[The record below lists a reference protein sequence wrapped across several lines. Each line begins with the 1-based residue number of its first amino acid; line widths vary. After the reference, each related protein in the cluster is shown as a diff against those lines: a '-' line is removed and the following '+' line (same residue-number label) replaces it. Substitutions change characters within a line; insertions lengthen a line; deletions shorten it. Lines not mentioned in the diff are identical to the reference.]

1 MQVHQRVFVLGRRQL
16 YPDPP
21 AGLLPRLHP
30 GFRGLSQALPARRT
44 RGGQVGRRCAAEGSP
59 AWALPGLWGCCAS
72 PDGGLR
78 HVGGRAGKRYLLT
91 EDHIKLQEF
100 QQMKVAIRN
109 EVHGN
114 KDLYFKSIKEKL
126 KTNGKI
132 LKNELK
138 KLLHLCQTS
147 SDVELARK
155 VIYRFHEQNEITA
168 INDFKFGPL
177 FMRLCYEL
185 DLERPA
191 VELIKDQNLRGFFSE
206 STSFHILMTML
217 FKKGHFE
224 SALEVLVEMKKQGV
238 PFNKETY
245 LLAFAICYKL
255 DNIESWKISEKL
267 LEEAQLKG
275 VTLPLRVFCFAVAT
289 ALKQDDVV
297 LAKFYC
303 SQIMKMESKL
313 YNNLKVLVQL
323 KSGSLEEV
331 IKTLE
336 EAVEVDTPP
345 FVKKIEFSE
354 QVLATVREK
363 MEKTPSLSAKLEKIY
378 TKLQASGRIT
388 SSTLEDM
395 LFQIP
400 SSKKTPAKLLNHKL
414 LGYQTAKPL
423 HSNLLL
429 E

>member
-1 MQVHQRVFVLGRRQL
+1 ML
-16 YPDPP
+16 
-21 AGLLPRLHP
+21 
-30 GFRGLSQALPARRT
+30 
-44 RGGQVGRRCAAEGSP
+44 
-59 AWALPGLWGCCAS
+59 
-72 PDGGLR
+72 
-78 HVGGRAGKRYLLT
+78 GKRYLLT
-91 EDHIKLQEF
+91 EDDIKLQEF

-109 EVHGN
+109 EVRGN
-114 KDLYFKSIKEKL
+114 KDPYFKNIKEKL
-126 KTNGKI
+126 KKNGMI
-132 LKNELK
+132 LRNEFKN
-138 KLLHLCQTS
+138 LLHLCQTS

-155 VIYRFHEQNEITA
+155 VIYRYHEQNSIA
-168 INDFKFGPL
+168 ALHNFKFGPL

-191 VELIKDQNLRGFFSE
+191 VELIKDQNLHGFFSE

-224 SALEVLVEMKKQGV
+224 SALEVLAEMKKQGI
-238 PFNKETY
+238 PFNKETC

-255 DNIESWKISEKL
+255 DNLASCNISAKL

-275 VTLPLRVFCFAVAT
+275 DTLPLRAFCFAVAT
-289 ALKQDDVV
+289 ALKQNDVAQ
-297 LAKFYC
+297 AKFYC
-303 SQIMKMESKL
+303 SQMMKSENKL

-323 KSGSLEEV
+323 RSGSLEEV

-336 EAVEVDTPP
+336 AAVEEDTPP

-363 MEKTPSLSAKLEKIY
+363 MEENPDLSAKLADIY
-378 TKLQASGRIT
+378 MKLHASGRIT
-388 SSTLEDM
+388 MCTLEDM

-400 SSKKTPAKLLNHKL
+400 SSKKTPAKLLNQKQF
-414 LGYQTAKPL
+414 GYQAAKPL
-423 HSNLLL
+423 QLNLLL

>member
-1 MQVHQRVFVLGRRQL
+1 MAAVFAGGSQRVVREAVRRS
-16 YPDPP
+16 
-21 AGLLPRLHP
+21 AVR
-30 GFRGLSQALPARRT
+30 
-44 RGGQVGRRCAAEGSP
+44 SP
-59 AWALPGLWGCCAS
+59 ASGCWGCA
-72 PDGGLR
+72 PG
-78 HVGGRAGKRYLLT
+78 GKRYLLT
-91 EDHIKLQEF
+91 EDDIKLQEF

-114 KDLYFKSIKEKL
+114 KDPYFESIKEKL
-126 KTNGKI
+126 KKNGMI

-138 KLLHLCQTS
+138 NLLHLCQTS

-155 VIYRFHEQNEITA
+155 VIYRYHEQNGITA
-168 INDFKFGPL
+168 LHNFKFGPL

-191 VELIKDQNLRGFFSE
+191 VELIKDQICHVTLFFKLLRNPVEVNLRGFFSE

-224 SALEVLVEMKKQGV
+224 SALEVLEEMKKQGI

-255 DNIESWKISEKL
+255 DNLESWKISAKL

-275 VTLPLRVFCFAVAT
+275 DTLPLRAFCFAVAT
-289 ALKQDDVV
+289 ALKQNDVAQ
-297 LAKFYC
+297 AKFYC
-303 SQIMKMESKL
+303 SQIMKTENKL

-323 KSGSLEEV
+323 RSGLLEEV

-336 EAVEVDTPP
+336 AAMEVDTPP

-363 MEKTPSLSAKLEKIY
+363 MEETPDLSAKLGDVY
-378 TKLQASGRIT
+378 MKLQASGRIT
-388 SSTLEDM
+388 MCTLEDM

-400 SSKKTPAKLLNHKL
+400 SSKKTPAKLLHQKQ
-414 LGYQTAKPL
+414 LGYQAAKPL
-423 HSNLLL
+423 RSNLLL

>member
-1 MQVHQRVFVLGRRQL
+1 MAAVLAGGSQRVVREAVRRSAVR
-16 YPDPP
+16 PP
-21 AGLLPRLHP
+21 ASG
-30 GFRGLSQALPARRT
+30 
-44 RGGQVGRRCAAEGSP
+44 C
-59 AWALPGLWGCCAS
+59 WGCA
-72 PDGGLR
+72 PG
-78 HVGGRAGKRYLLT
+78 GKRYLLT
-91 EDHIKLQEF
+91 EDDIKLQEF

-114 KDLYFKSIKEKL
+114 KDPYFKSIKEKL
-126 KTNGKI
+126 KKNGLI

-138 KLLHLCQTS
+138 NLLHLCQTS

-155 VIYRFHEQNEITA
+155 VIYRDSQIKGESSYGNKVVSCCMQNEWYHEQNGITA
-168 INDFKFGPL
+168 LHNFKFGPL

-224 SALEVLVEMKKQGV
+224 SALEVLLEMKKQGI

-255 DNIESWKISEKL
+255 ENLESCKISAKL

-275 VTLPLRVFCFAVAT
+275 DTLPLRAFCFAVAT
-289 ALKQDDVV
+289 ALKQNDVAQ
-297 LAKFYC
+297 AKFYC
-303 SQIMKMESKL
+303 SQIMKTENNL

-323 KSGSLEEV
+323 RSGSLEEV
-331 IKTLE
+331 IKILE
-336 EAVEVDTPP
+336 AAVEVDTPP
-345 FVKKIEFSE
+345 FVKKVEFSE

-363 MEKTPSLSAKLEKIY
+363 IEENPDLSAKLGDIY
-378 TKLQASGRIT
+378 LKLQASGRIT
-388 SSTLEDM
+388 MCTLEDM

-400 SSKKTPAKLLNHKL
+400 SSKKTPAKLLNQKQ
-414 LGYQTAKPL
+414 LGYQAAKPL
-423 HSNLLL
+423 RSNLLL

>member
-1 MQVHQRVFVLGRRQL
+1 
-16 YPDPP
+16 
-21 AGLLPRLHP
+21 
-30 GFRGLSQALPARRT
+30 
-44 RGGQVGRRCAAEGSP
+44 
-59 AWALPGLWGCCAS
+59 
-72 PDGGLR
+72 
-78 HVGGRAGKRYLLT
+78 GKRYLLT
-91 EDHIKLQEF
+91 EDDIKLQEF
-100 QQMKVAIRN
+100 QQMKMAIRN

-114 KDLYFKSIKEKL
+114 KDPYFKSIKEKL
-126 KTNGKI
+126 RKNGMI

-138 KLLHLCQTS
+138 ILLHLCQTS

-155 VIYRFHEQNEITA
+155 VIYRYHEQHGITA
-168 INDFKFGPL
+168 LRNFKFGPL

-191 VELIKDQNLRGFFSE
+191 VELIKDQNLHGFFSE

-224 SALEVLVEMKKQGV
+224 SALEILVEMKKQGI

-255 DNIESWKISEKL
+255 DNLESCKISVKL

-275 VTLPLRVFCFAVAT
+275 DTLPLRVFCFAVAT
-289 ALKQDDVV
+289 ALKQNDVAQ
-297 LAKFYC
+297 AKFYC
-303 SQIMKMESKL
+303 SQIMKTENKL

-323 KSGSLEEV
+323 RSGSLEEV

-336 EAVEVDTPP
+336 AAVEVDTPP

-363 MEKTPSLSAKLEKIY
+363 MEENSELSAKLGVIY

-388 SSTLEDM
+388 MCTLEDM

-400 SSKKTPAKLLNHKL
+400 SSKKTPAKLLNQKQ
-414 LGYQTAKPL
+414 LGYQAATPL
-423 HSNLLL
+423 RSNLLL
-429 E
+429 

>member
-1 MQVHQRVFVLGRRQL
+1 
-16 YPDPP
+16 
-21 AGLLPRLHP
+21 
-30 GFRGLSQALPARRT
+30 
-44 RGGQVGRRCAAEGSP
+44 
-59 AWALPGLWGCCAS
+59 
-72 PDGGLR
+72 
-78 HVGGRAGKRYLLT
+78 GKRYLLT
-91 EDHIKLQEF
+91 EDDIKLQEF

-114 KDLYFKSIKEKL
+114 KDPYFKNIKEKL
-126 KTNGKI
+126 QKNGMI
-132 LKNELK
+132 FKNELK
-138 KLLHLCQTS
+138 NLLHLCQTS

-155 VIYRFHEQNEITA
+155 VIYRYHEQNGITA
-168 INDFKFGPL
+168 LHNFKFGPL

-185 DLERPA
+185 NLERPA

-224 SALEVLVEMKKQGV
+224 SALEVLAEMKKQGI

-255 DNIESWKISEKL
+255 DNLESCKISAKL

-275 VTLPLRVFCFAVAT
+275 DTLPLRALCFAVAT
-289 ALKQDDVV
+289 ALKQNDVV
-297 LAKFYC
+297 QAKFYC
-303 SQIMKMESKL
+303 SQIMKTENKL
-313 YNNLKVLVQL
+313 YSNLKVLVQL
-323 KSGSLEEV
+323 RSGSLEEV
-331 IKTLE
+331 IKILE
-336 EAVEVDTPP
+336 AAVEVDTPP

-363 MEKTPSLSAKLEKIY
+363 MEENPNLSVKLGDIY
-378 TKLQASGRIT
+378 MKLQTSGRIT
-388 SSTLEDM
+388 MCTLEDM

-400 SSKKTPAKLLNHKL
+400 SSKKTPAKLLHQKQ
-414 LGYQTAKPL
+414 LGYQAAKPL
-423 HSNLLL
+423 RSNLLL

>member
-1 MQVHQRVFVLGRRQL
+1 
-16 YPDPP
+16 
-21 AGLLPRLHP
+21 
-30 GFRGLSQALPARRT
+30 
-44 RGGQVGRRCAAEGSP
+44 
-59 AWALPGLWGCCAS
+59 
-72 PDGGLR
+72 
-78 HVGGRAGKRYLLT
+78 AGKRYLLT
-91 EDHIKLQEF
+91 EEDIKLQEF

-109 EVHGN
+109 ELHGT
-114 KDLYFKSIKEKL
+114 KDQYFKTIKERL
-126 KTNGKI
+126 KKNGII

-155 VIYRFHEQNEITA
+155 AIYRYHEQNGITA
-168 INDFKFGPL
+168 LHNFKFGPL

-191 VELIKDQNLRGFFSE
+191 VELIKDQNLHGFFSE
-206 STSFHILMTML
+206 STSFHILMAML

-224 SALEVLVEMKKQGV
+224 SALEVLVEMKKQGI

-255 DNIESWKISEKL
+255 GNPESSKISARL

-275 VTLPLRVFCFAVAT
+275 DKLPLRAYCFAMAT
-289 ALKQDDVV
+289 ALKQNDVAQ
-297 LAKFYC
+297 AKFYC
-303 SQIMKMESKL
+303 SQIMRTENKL

-323 KSGSLEEV
+323 RSGLLKEV
-331 IKTLE
+331 INTLE
-336 EAVEVDTPP
+336 AAVEVDTPP
-345 FVKKIEFSE
+345 FVKRAEFSE

-363 MEKTPSLSAKLEKIY
+363 IEEDPDLSVKLGNIY

-388 SSTLEDM
+388 TCTLEDM

-400 SSKKTPAKLLNHKL
+400 SSKKITAKLLNQKQ
-414 LGYQTAKPL
+414 LGYQASKAL
-423 HSNLLL
+423 RSNLLL
-429 E
+429 

>member
-1 MQVHQRVFVLGRRQL
+1 MAPREEATGGAGQAASAPPPAAAGRPGHKMAAVLAGGSQRVVREAVRRSAVR
-16 YPDPP
+16 PP
-21 AGLLPRLHP
+21 ATG
-30 GFRGLSQALPARRT
+30 
-44 RGGQVGRRCAAEGSP
+44 C
-59 AWALPGLWGCCAS
+59 WGCA
-72 PDGGLR
+72 PG
-78 HVGGRAGKRYLLT
+78 GKRYLLT
-91 EDHIKLQEF
+91 EEDIKLQEF

-114 KDLYFKSIKEKL
+114 KDPYFKSIKEKL
-126 KTNGKI
+126 KKNGMI

-138 KLLHLCQTS
+138 NLLHLCQTS

-155 VIYRFHEQNEITA
+155 VIYRYHEQNGITA
-168 INDFKFGPL
+168 LRNFKFGPL

-224 SALEVLVEMKKQGV
+224 SALEVLLEMKKQGI

-255 DNIESWKISEKL
+255 DNLESCKISAKL

-275 VTLPLRVFCFAVAT
+275 DTLPLRVFCFAVAT
-289 ALKQDDVV
+289 ALKQNDVAQ
-297 LAKFYC
+297 AKFYW
-303 SQIMKMESKL
+303 SQIMKTENKL

-323 KSGSLEEV
+323 RCGSLSEV

-336 EAVEVDTPP
+336 AAVEADTPP

-363 MEKTPSLSAKLEKIY
+363 MEENPNLSAKLGDIY
-378 TKLQASGRIT
+378 MKLQASGRIT
-388 SSTLEDM
+388 TCTLEDM

-400 SSKKTPAKLLNHKL
+400 SSKKTPAKLLNQKQ
-414 LGYQTAKPL
+414 LGYQAAKPL
-423 HSNLLL
+423 RSNLLL

>member
-1 MQVHQRVFVLGRRQL
+1 MAAVLGGRGPRMVRGAVWRSAVL
-16 YPDPP
+16 PP
-21 AGLLPRLHP
+21 AAG
-30 GFRGLSQALPARRT
+30 
-44 RGGQVGRRCAAEGSP
+44 C
-59 AWALPGLWGCCAS
+59 WGCAS
-72 PDGGLR
+72 G
-78 HVGGRAGKRYLLT
+78 GKRYLLT
-91 EDHIKLQEF
+91 EDDIKLQEF

-114 KDLYFKSIKEKL
+114 KDPYFKSIKEKL
-126 KTNGKI
+126 KQNGMI

-138 KLLHLCQTS
+138 NLLHLCQTS

-155 VIYRFHEQNEITA
+155 VIYRYHKQNGITA
-168 INDFKFGPL
+168 LHNFKFGPL

-224 SALEVLVEMKKQGV
+224 SALEILVEMKKQGI

-255 DNIESWKISEKL
+255 N
-267 LEEAQLKG
+267 
-275 VTLPLRVFCFAVAT
+275 
-289 ALKQDDVV
+289 DVV
-297 LAKFYC
+297 QAKLYC
-303 SQIMKMESKL
+303 SQIMKTENKL

-323 KSGSLEEV
+323 RSGLLEEV

-336 EAVEVDTPP
+336 AAVEEDTPP
-345 FVKKIEFSE
+345 FVKKIKFSE
-354 QVLATVREK
+354 QVLAMVREK
-363 MEKTPSLSAKLEKIY
+363 MEETPDLSAKLGDTY
-378 TKLQASGRIT
+378 VKLQASGQIT
-388 SSTLEDM
+388 MCTLEDM

-400 SSKKTPAKLLNHKL
+400 SSKKTLAKFLNQKQQ
-414 LGYQTAKPL
+414 GYQAVKPL
-423 HSNLLL
+423 RSNLLL

>member
-1 MQVHQRVFVLGRRQL
+1 MAAAFTGGSQQIVREVVLRSALR
-16 YPDPP
+16 PP
-21 AGLLPRLHP
+21 TSGCW
-30 GFRGLSQALPARRT
+30 G
-44 RGGQVGRRCAAEGSP
+44 C
-59 AWALPGLWGCCAS
+59 LPG
-72 PDGGLR
+72 
-78 HVGGRAGKRYLLT
+78 GKRYLLT
-91 EDHIKLQEF
+91 DSDIKLQEF
-100 QQMKVAIRN
+100 QRTKVAIRN

-114 KDLYFKSIKEKL
+114 KDPYFESIKEKL
-126 KTNGKI
+126 KKNETI

-138 KLLHLCQTS
+138 TLLHLCQNS

-155 VIYRFHEQNEITA
+155 VIYRYHEQNGITA
-168 INDFKFGPL
+168 LHNFKFGPL

-206 STSFHILMTML
+206 SASFHILMTML
-217 FKKGHFE
+217 FKKGNFE
-224 SALEVLVEMKKQGV
+224 SALEVLVEMKKQGI

-255 DNIESWKISEKL
+255 DSMESCKISEKL

-275 VTLPLRVFCFAVAT
+275 DVLPLRAFCFAVAT
-289 ALKQDDVV
+289 ALKQNDVAQ
-297 LAKFYC
+297 AKFHC
-303 SQIMKMESKL
+303 SQIMKTENNL

-323 KSGSLEEV
+323 RSGSLEEV

-336 EAVEVDTPP
+336 AAIEVDIPP
-345 FVKKIEFSE
+345 FVKKIKFSE
-354 QVLATVREK
+354 QVLATIKEK
-363 MEKTPSLSAKLEKIY
+363 MEENSDLSAKLEDICM
-378 TKLQASGRIT
+378 KLQASGQIT
-388 SSTLEDM
+388 TCTLEDM

-400 SSKKTPAKLLNHKL
+400 NSKKTPAKPLNQKQ

-423 HSNLLL
+423 QLNLFL

>member
-1 MQVHQRVFVLGRRQL
+1 MV
-16 YPDPP
+16 
-21 AGLLPRLHP
+21 
-30 GFRGLSQALPARRT
+30 
-44 RGGQVGRRCAAEGSP
+44 
-59 AWALPGLWGCCAS
+59 
-72 PDGGLR
+72 
-78 HVGGRAGKRYLLT
+78 GKRYLLT
-91 EDHIKLQEF
+91 EDDIKLQEF

-114 KDLYFKSIKEKL
+114 KDPYFESIKEKL
-126 KTNGKI
+126 KKNGMI

-138 KLLHLCQTS
+138 NLLHLCQTS

-155 VIYRFHEQNEITA
+155 VIYRYHEQNGITA
-168 INDFKFGPL
+168 LHNFKFGPL

-191 VELIKDQNLRGFFSE
+191 VELIKDQNLHGFFSE

-224 SALEVLVEMKKQGV
+224 SALEVLVEMKKQGI

-255 DNIESWKISEKL
+255 DNLESCKISAKL

-275 VTLPLRVFCFAVAT
+275 DTLPLRAFCFAVAT
-289 ALKQDDVV
+289 ALKQNDVTQ
-297 LAKFYC
+297 AKFYC
-303 SQIMKMESKL
+303 SQIMKTESKL
-313 YNNLKVLVQL
+313 YNNLKVLVHL
-323 KSGSLEEV
+323 RSGLLEEV

-336 EAVEVDTPP
+336 AAVEVDTPP

-363 MEKTPSLSAKLEKIY
+363 MEENPNLSAKLGDIY

-388 SSTLEDM
+388 MCTLEDM

-400 SSKKTPAKLLNHKL
+400 GSKKTPAKLLNQKQ
-414 LGYQTAKPL
+414 LGYQAAKPL
-423 HSNLLL
+423 RSNLLL

>member
-1 MQVHQRVFVLGRRQL
+1 MV
-16 YPDPP
+16 
-21 AGLLPRLHP
+21 
-30 GFRGLSQALPARRT
+30 
-44 RGGQVGRRCAAEGSP
+44 
-59 AWALPGLWGCCAS
+59 
-72 PDGGLR
+72 
-78 HVGGRAGKRYLLT
+78 GKRYLLT
-91 EDHIKLQEF
+91 EDDIKLQEF
-100 QQMKVAIRN
+100 QQMKMAIRN

-114 KDLYFKSIKEKL
+114 KDPYFKSIKEKL
-126 KTNGKI
+126 KKNGII

-138 KLLHLCQTS
+138 NLLHLCQTS

-155 VIYRFHEQNEITA
+155 VIYRYHEQNGITA
-168 INDFKFGPL
+168 FHDFKFGPL

-224 SALEVLVEMKKQGV
+224 SAFEILVEMKKQGI

-255 DNIESWKISEKL
+255 DSLDSCKISAKL

-275 VTLPLRVFCFAVAT
+275 DMLPLRAFYFAVAT
-289 ALKQDDVV
+289 ALKQNDIAQ
-297 LAKFYC
+297 AKFYY
-303 SQIMKMESKL
+303 SQIMKTENTL
-313 YNNLKVLVQL
+313 YSNLQVLVQL
-323 KSGSLEEV
+323 RSGLLEEV

-336 EAVEVDTPP
+336 AAVEVDTPP

-363 MEKTPSLSAKLEKIY
+363 LEENPNFSAKLGDIY
-378 TKLQASGRIT
+378 MKLQASGRIT
-388 SSTLEDM
+388 KCTLEDM

-400 SSKKTPAKLLNHKL
+400 CSKKTPAKLLNQKL
-414 LGYQTAKPL
+414 LGYQAAKQL
-423 HSNLLL
+423 RSNLLL

>member
-1 MQVHQRVFVLGRRQL
+1 MAAVLAGGSQRVVREAVRRSAVR
-16 YPDPP
+16 PP
-21 AGLLPRLHP
+21 ASG
-30 GFRGLSQALPARRT
+30 
-44 RGGQVGRRCAAEGSP
+44 C
-59 AWALPGLWGCCAS
+59 WGCA
-72 PDGGLR
+72 P
-78 HVGGRAGKRYLLT
+78 AGKRYLLT
-91 EDHIKLQEF
+91 EDDIKLQEF

-114 KDLYFKSIKEKL
+114 KDPYFKSIKEKL
-126 KTNGKI
+126 KKNGVI

-138 KLLHLCQTS
+138 NLLHLCQTS

-155 VIYRFHEQNEITA
+155 VIYRYHEQNGIA
-168 INDFKFGPL
+168 ALRNFKFGPL

-224 SALEVLVEMKKQGV
+224 SALEVLVEMKKQGI

-245 LLAFAICYKL
+245 LLACAICYKL
-255 DNIESWKISEKL
+255 DNLESCKISAKL

-275 VTLPLRVFCFAVAT
+275 DALPLRAFYFAVAT
-289 ALKQDDVV
+289 ALKQ
-297 LAKFYC
+297 
-303 SQIMKMESKL
+303 
-313 YNNLKVLVQL
+313 VLVQL
-323 KSGSLEEV
+323 RSGLLEEV

-336 EAVEVDTPP
+336 AAVEVDTPP

-363 MEKTPSLSAKLEKIY
+363 MEENPNLSAKLGDIY

-388 SSTLEDM
+388 ICTLEDM

-400 SSKKTPAKLLNHKL
+400 SSKKTPAKLLNQKQ
-414 LGYQTAKPL
+414 LGYQAAKPRR
-423 HSNLLL
+423 SDLLS